1 MCPRNGEFPS
11 FSDLDCVH
19 HAPIILNEI
28 PAQDLKDLKLLLFV
42 LWFLPT
48 PLMRI
53 FLMCLEKMKDM
64 NGELGTLIRMLQFGL
79 RGIAFALYYSDMRG
93 PNAVT
98 QTTPVKVVGFSIMV
112 RKEA

>member
-48 PLMRI
+48 PFMRI